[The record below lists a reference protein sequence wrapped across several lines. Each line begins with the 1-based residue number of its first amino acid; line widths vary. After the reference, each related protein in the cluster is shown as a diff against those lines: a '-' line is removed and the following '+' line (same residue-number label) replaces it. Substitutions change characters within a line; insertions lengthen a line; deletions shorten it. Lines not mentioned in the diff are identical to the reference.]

1 MSPAKYG
8 FLVLAGLSLLG
19 CSKNQLTEFKMQR
32 LAQLEIPRSVV
43 DVYIRSDLIQ
53 TTNDRLEVKD
63 ILLTELV
70 SELSRQGRFRAQ
82 LVDAL
87 PTTLQPGQQIG
98 VIQGEILSG
107 GESDPGQFTELAT
120 CKGGIGGRIASGT
133 AAAIQGD
140 AITLDSNAYVCL
152 KGDLGSAAIELGSAT
167 LLTGLGIDAGVPPVN
182 QVVGTYRYRNLSLY
196 AEANFSFTM
205 VGGQQEQ
212 QTLAVRADG
221 GSFVRQ
227 LIDSQSYRNRV
238 EAGPLPSIASLI
250 NSSKISLIPIPV
262 KELVVAEGTWP
273 SEIYY
278 NQPQL
283 PALSL
288 QKLPV
293 SERPQILKSLVRRAI
308 DSFLRSVSPTTQRI
322 EAMVAEGGREER
334 AEDLLQQGKWSE
346 ARKRLEALQPNQRT
360 AEDWYSLGL
369 SYEGEHSA
377 EMTMKRHDEPIWKP
391 STGIAETRM
400 LPILSVGSSD
410 VWPSIVDYSRNYLV
424 EA

>member
-19 CSKNQLTEFKMQR
+19 CSKNQLTEYKMQR
-32 LAQLEIPRSVV
+32 PAQLEIPRSVV
-43 DVYIRSDLIQ
+43 DVYIRRDLIQ
-53 TTNDRLEVKD
+53 TTHDRLEVKD

-70 SELSRQGRFRAQ
+70 GELNRQRRFRAQ

-87 PTTLQPGQQIG
+87 PITLKPVQQIG
-98 VIQGEILSG
+98 VIRGEILSG
-107 GESDPGQFTELAT
+107 GESDLGQFTVLAT

-133 AAAIQGD
+133 AAAIEGD
-140 AITLDSNAYVCL
+140 AITLDSYAYVCR
-152 KGDLGSAAIELGSAT
+152 KGDLGSAAIELGSAA

-182 QVVGTYRYRNLSLY
+182 QVVRTYRYRNLSLY
-196 AEANFSFTM
+196 AEANFNFTM

-221 GSFVRQ
+221 GSFGRQ

-238 EAGPLPSIASLI
+238 EARPLPGIASLV
-250 NSSKISLIPIPV
+250 NSSKIPIPV
-262 KELVVAEGTWP
+262 EELAVVKETRP

-288 QKLPV
+288 QELPV
-293 SERPQILKSLVRRAI
+293 SDRPQILKSLVRRAI

-322 EAMVAEGGREER
+322 EATVAEGGREER

-369 SYEGEHSA
+369 SYEGGA
-377 EMTMKRHDEPIWKP
+377 
-391 STGIAETRM
+391 
-400 LPILSVGSSD
+400 LSRD
-410 VWPSIVDYSRNYLV
+410 DYE